1 MACTSSPGRLYA
13 APFAVVGSIG
23 VIGQTVNIHSALESW
38 GVKPLVFRGGKHKA
52 PVGLI
57 GEVSDEGMKTIQ
69 TMIDKTH
76 NAFKRHVLAARPKL
90 AKQIDDVATGDVWL
104 GCDALDV
111 GLIDR
116 VITSDEYIQQ
126 RLRNGVRVLK
136 LINYDKR
143 RFHFA
148 GIHPQRPLA
157 KLFADTSNVLSKISN
172 LLSSQVS
179 MASTESVDIQAS
191 ARSFTTK
198 LQSNIQSST

>member
-1 MACTSSPGRLYA
+1 
-13 APFAVVGSIG
+13 
-23 VIGQTVNIHSALESW
+23 
-38 GVKPLVFRGGKHKA
+38 LVFRGGKHKA

-76 NAFKRHVLAARPKL
+76 NAFKRHVLTARPKL

-116 VITSDEYIQQ
+116 IITSDEYIQQ

-143 RFHFA
+143 RFPFA
-148 GIHPQRPLA
+148 GIHPQRTVA
-157 KLFADTSNVLSKISN
+157 KLFTDASNILSKISN

-179 MASTESVDIQAS
+179 VAGTDSVDIQAS

-198 LQSNIQSST
+198 LQSNIQCST